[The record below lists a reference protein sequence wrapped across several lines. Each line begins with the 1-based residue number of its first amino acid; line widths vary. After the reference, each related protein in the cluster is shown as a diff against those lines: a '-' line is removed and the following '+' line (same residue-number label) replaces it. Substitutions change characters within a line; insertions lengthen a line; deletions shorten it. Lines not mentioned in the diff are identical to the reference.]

1 MWLSI
6 SVHPFPPLPNTIYW
20 SITEPTL
27 FLGRTACS
35 LVGAEIDV
43 QYGLYLL
50 PLLNTIC
57 GSILWIKL
65 ISGRTACSLVV
76 RRSLCCC
83 TCQPFSPYMLHY
95 VLVSFSTNLV
105 LRKYYLLFLEVCV
118 AVHQCSF
125 ISSITQYHLLVHHRT
140 NLILKK
146 NYLLLDGAEVV
157 HMGFDLLLFNT
168 ICQSLFVITLFSGRT
183 VCSLVVR
190 RSLCG
195 CICQS

>member
-1 MWLSI
+1 M
-6 SVHPFPPLPNTIYW
+6 
-20 SITEPTL
+20 
-27 FLGRTACS
+27 
-35 LVGAEIDV
+35 
-43 QYGLYLL
+43 YGFHLQLY
-50 PLLNTIC
+50 NTIC
-57 GSILWIKL
+57 RSLL
-65 ISGRTACSLVV
+65 VLTLFSGRTACSLVV

-83 TCQPFSPYMLHY
+83 TCQPFSPYTQHY
-95 VLVSFSTNLV
+95 LLVSFSTNLV
-105 LRKYYLLFLEVCV
+105 LRKYCFFLEVCV

-168 ICQSLFVITLFSGRT
+168 ICQSLLVLTLFSGRT

-195 CICQS
+195 CTCQSLSFCFSTQPCLSTSPTLSAGNR